1 MARKQP
7 KLPRGTLFAGLLI
20 AGLAL
25 LLLPQNITNDLNFLF
40 LKLFNPI
47 LSIGRS
53 TTLEFSTLTPP
64 LADFVTRDEYNRLLA
79 EYDNVWAVLRAEHE
93 RYEKLARIRT
103 GLPGPGPVLVLAEV
117 RDVSVSGL
125 KQELVINKGQAD
137 KLKVGQ
143 YILGKNSIIG
153 MISETSETWSRIRLL
168 TDVGASIEVGIWNKK
183 EKKYIRGQM
192 VGDGKDSGKIP
203 LISRAHKISIG
214 DTVYAAARA
223 GLLETPMVIGK
234 VTKINPDE
242 KRPLLWDITV
252 KPIQDAPLLTDVWVV
267 VIEP

>member
-20 AGLAL
+20 VGFVL
-25 LLLPQNITNDLNFLF
+25 LLLDQNITKGLNFLF

-47 LSIGRS
+47 LSMGRS

-64 LADFVTRDEYNRLLA
+64 SADFVTRDEYNKLLA

-103 GLPGPGPVLVLAEV
+103 GLPRPGPKLVLAEV

-153 MISETSETWSRIRLL
+153 MINETSETWSRIRLL
-168 TDVGASIEVGIWNKK
+168 TDVGASIEVGIWNEKKK
-183 EKKYIRGQM
+183 EYIRGQM
-192 VGDGKDSGKIP
+192 VGNGRDSGEIP
-203 LISRAHKISIG
+203 LISRAHKINVG

-223 GLLETPMVIGK
+223 GLLETSVVIGK

-252 KPIQDAPLLTDVWVV
+252 KPIQDAQRLSYVAVV
-267 VIEP
+267 VAEP